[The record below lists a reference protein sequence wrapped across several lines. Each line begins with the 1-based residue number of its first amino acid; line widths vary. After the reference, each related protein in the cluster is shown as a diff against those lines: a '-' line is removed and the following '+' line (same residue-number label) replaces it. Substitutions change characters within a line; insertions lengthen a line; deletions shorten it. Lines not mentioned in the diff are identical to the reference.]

1 MMLQLLHAGVLERQ
15 SAVLMGDFSQY
26 RLGSQ
31 ENGYDFDAM
40 LGYLR
45 ERLDVPI
52 LTGLPFGHIRAR
64 ATLPCG
70 AMARLVSYQ
79 HGFDLTLSD
88 YPTLQGAR

>member
-15 SAVLMGDFSQY
+15 SAVLLGDFSQY
-26 RLGSQ
+26 RLGLL

-45 ERLDVPI
+45 ERLPVPI
-52 LTGLPFGHIRAR
+52 LTGLPFGHVRAR

-70 AMARLVSYQ
+70 ARARLISDQ
-79 HGFDLTLSD
+79 EGFELTMSG
-88 YPTLQGAR
+88 YRTL